1 MLPDSVVVVDVIVV
15 AEVNAAS
22 VDFSHLTTLPV
33 LPLKVRSAGVVPE
46 HIVCAKDTVP
56 PTDMGSIITVAVLL
70 VAVVQPSPVELTTQ

>member
-33 LPLKVRSAGVVPE
+33 LPLKVRSPGVVPE
-46 HIVCAKDTVP
+46 HIVGADATVP
-56 PTDMGSIITVAVLL
+56 PEEVGLTVIVTG
-70 VAVVQPSPVELTTQ
+70 VV